1 MHKILLRF
9 FIIILLLCST
19 FNLISKEKIKTVV
32 GTLPNNINF
41 YGEDPPCKCD
51 WTDYF
56 ILNIPN
62 SKQIIFSDDDNYY
75 IKKYYKVLRELKEGD
90 SDFEPYG
97 GTIYVIKNEF
107 INKTITV
114 KYKVKRCPSY
124 KDQNEACH
132 DFIVYKN
139 YIVST
144 K

>member
-62 SKQIIFSDDDNYY
+62 SKQIIFSDDDNY
-75 IKKYYKVLRELKEGD
+75 
-90 SDFEPYG
+90 
-97 GTIYVIKNEF
+97 
-107 INKTITV
+107 
-114 KYKVKRCPSY
+114 
-124 KDQNEACH
+124 
-132 DFIVYKN
+132 
-139 YIVST
+139 
-144 K
+144 